1 MIDYIWNNP
10 FSSRLDIQSGTG
22 FSGSDATLKRIIA
35 QAKTKKNLRFSPA
48 IMQFGELMSVEI
60 IVLVC
65 KLLHYVKVV
74 GLDVLLQDVH
84 VAVAGDL
91 DGRTGK
97 EQELFEMSHNA
108 VQQ

>member
-1 MIDYIWNNP
+1 
-10 FSSRLDIQSGTG
+10 
-22 FSGSDATLKRIIA
+22 
-35 QAKTKKNLRFSPA
+35 
-48 IMQFGELMSVEI
+48 MQFGELMSVEI
-60 IVLVC
+60 IVLVG

-97 EQELFEMSHNA
+97 EQEFFEMSHNA

>member
-1 MIDYIWNNP
+1 
-10 FSSRLDIQSGTG
+10 
-22 FSGSDATLKRIIA
+22 
-35 QAKTKKNLRFSPA
+35 
-48 IMQFGELMSVEI
+48 MSVEI
-60 IVLVC
+60 IVLVG
-65 KLLHYVKVV
+65 KLLHYVKLV

-97 EQELFEMSHNA
+97 EQEFFEMGHNA